1 MREAAPDL
9 AVLLVDPMR
18 AAEVPADQVP
28 ALLAQVAAEQAR
40 LAAVQA
46 ALAARLG
53 GTHNGTP
60 NDADRWLS
68 VAEVAERTGFSVDYL
83 YRHAGKFPFTRRQ
96 GRSLR
101 FSEAGLARWMARQ
114 SR

>member
-1 MREAAPDL
+1 VREAPAL
-9 AVLLVDPMR
+9 AALIADPAR

-28 ALLAQVAAEQAR
+28 GLVAHVAAEQAR

-46 ALAARLG
+46 ALAARLAS
-53 GTHNGTP
+53 NGTP

-68 VAEVAERTGFSVDYL
+68 VAEVAERTGFSADYL
-83 YRHAGKFPFTRRQ
+83 YRHANKFAFTRRQ

-114 SR
+114 TR